1 MAHRSGLIICRMVR
15 VQFKR
20 TGVTEILRGIW
31 LFSANKIKT
40 SESVSKKSFQ
50 LKLEL
55 NSSLWQKLGT
65 FVVRKEKTCEITEI
79 KCDNYVL
86 Q

>member
-1 MAHRSGLIICRMVR
+1 MKVKRM
-15 VQFKR
+15 
-20 TGVTEILRGIW
+20 GITEILRGIW

-55 NSSLWQKLGT
+55 NSSLWQKLDTPFHNGHRYGKRECQRKR
-65 FVVRKEKTCEITEI
+65 VR
-79 KCDNYVL
+79 
-86 Q
+86 